1 MNRLDTQI
9 TEIMS
14 RPVRTTDSDTSIAE
28 VAEILLTAE
37 IGSIVITDLAGI
49 VTKTDLLTALRD
61 GHTDSSVETVMTESV
76 VTVTP
81 DADIQTAV
89 NRMEEHQI
97 KHLVVETEGEP
108 VGIVT
113 TADLA
118 TQLATVPDSIMSMF
132 ATSTG
137 PNQLNRYECTRCGQR
152 VTGDTQPKQCGS
164 CGAPTRNISVTRD

>member
-14 RPVRTTDSDTSIAE
+14 RPVQTTDSDTPITE

-37 IGSIVITDLAGI
+37 IGSVVITGLDGI
-49 VTKTDLLTALRD
+49 VTKTDLLTAIRD
-61 GHTDSSVETVMTESV
+61 GRTASPVETVMTESV

-81 DADIQTAV
+81 SADVQTAV

-97 KHLVVETEGEP
+97 KHIVVESEGEP
-108 VGIVT
+108 AGVVT

-132 ATSTG
+132 ATSAG
-137 PNQLNRYECTRCGQR
+137 PDQLNRYECTRCGQR
-152 VTGDTQPKQCGS
+152 VTGDTQPKQCAN